1 MEVVERTLMVP
12 FEAAGR
18 SDIGRAHSC
27 PVGSGALCFVENG
40 YCLPV
45 RLSSRWRGHVLSQW
59 LSKLYFGL
67 SRLHFGEFVLVVV
80 AAAGMVAG
88 VLASVMV
95 WMVFSIV
102 GP

>member
-1 MEVVERTLMVP
+1 MY
-12 FEAAGR
+12 FE
-18 SDIGRAHSC
+18 
-27 PVGSGALCFVENG
+27 
-40 YCLPV
+40 
-45 RLSSRWRGHVLSQW
+45 
-59 LSKLYFGL
+59 L
-67 SRLHFGEFVLVVV
+67 SRLHFGEFVLVIV